1 MKPSSLIQVLVC
13 AAVLLTGSPATGQT
27 GAAEILGGE
36 GSIGGRI
43 VPGVEA
49 AGDGEES
56 SDADESSDGGRSSG
70 GGYPSDSGRS
80 SGGGESSGDEQVSG
94 DLISNLQRSLDI
106 IESGLERDSLNSE
119 EIDAIRR
126 QLDFVAD
133 TALRARAG
141 AARRAEEQSR
151 LLSVLGPKPG
161 ESEPPETETV
171 VSERQRLED
180 SIAEHKGAVKAAN
193 VVLARVEALRN
204 RLAREEF
211 GNLAKVLVQ
220 WTEIPLAPGTITGAF
235 VEMPIQWKKFRAH
248 FAEWR
253 TNVEFDRKRVGTL
266 TWWLV
271 LLVVVIAVVV
281 TTRNWV
287 LRRHG
292 PDYREESPSFTRR
305 FRVMLAVG
313 LGNVVLPVV
322 SIAGLYIVLL
332 KSAALTA
339 ELNYMVWIVTIT
351 LCQYFVVTGLSA
363 AALSPRYPN
372 WRISR
377 FTNDSAVGLYRGIR
391 VFAVIVVV
399 LNLVSIPLIEPQE
412 SRGFSEMLVVDVM
425 RDSLHTLF
433 GVIVTVVISLAML
446 NILRAGNWQFLD
458 VDDDGQSV
466 TVPPGKLVRVF
477 FMAARLG
484 LFIAVAAALIGF
496 VNLGLFLAQRIV
508 WSLLLVAFALLL
520 RAFIAATCNQ
530 AVGQESDVGSLL
542 RDKLGYSSS
551 GAARLLFWVLLLV
564 DIMLSVGVLVVLLLL
579 WGVQS
584 ADILN
589 TAGKLVYGISIGDYT
604 LSLIDVGV
612 ALGIFIVLLVA
623 VRLFQGFLSNR
634 VLAQTVPDVGVRDAL
649 TTGVGYTGVI
659 IAVFIAISSLGL
671 ELSQLAIV
679 LGALSVGIGF
689 GLQHVANNFI
699 SGLILLMQRP
709 IKAGD
714 WIVVGQHEGYVRK
727 INVVSTELQTFDNA
741 EVIVPNSQLVSSEVM
756 NWTHTSTVARVIVAV
771 RVSHEADP
779 EQVRKVLLRCA
790 DENSDV
796 LRTPAPVV
804 VFRNFGESALEFELR
819 FFIREADYMLLIG
832 SDLRFAIIAAFRE
845 AGITIPYPQRDIHIR
860 TSAGSVDADHE
871 ARGGSSDT
879 GESRSRE
886 SRRPKGESE
895 EDPDTQ

>member
-1 MKPSSLIQVLVC
+1 MTPPLLIRVLAC
-13 AAVLLTGSPATGQT
+13 AVLLIVAVPVPAQT
-27 GAAEILGGE
+27 GGQDGAA
-36 GSIGGRI
+36 S
-43 VPGVEA
+43 PEA
-49 AGDGEES
+49 AGGGQSSGSGES
-56 SDADESSDGGRSSG
+56 SDNGESSDGG
-70 GGYPSDSGRS
+70 
-80 SGGGESSGDEQVSG
+80 QVSG
-94 DLISNLQRSLDI
+94 DLISNLQLSLDI
-106 IESGLERDSLNSE
+106 IESGLERGSLNSE
-119 EIDAIRR
+119 EIDATRR

-133 TALRARAG
+133 TALRARA
-141 AARRAEEQSR
+141 AAERRAEDQSR
-151 LLSVLGPKPG
+151 LLSALGSKPG
-161 ESEPPETETV
+161 ESEPPETERV

-180 SIAEHKGAVKAAN
+180 AIAEHKGAVKSAN

-220 WTEIPLAPGTITGAF
+220 WTGIPLAPGTITGAF
-235 VEMPIQWKKFRAH
+235 VEMPIQWKNFQAR

-253 TNVEFDRKRVGTL
+253 TNVEFDRKRVGIL

-287 LRRHG
+287 LRRYG

-339 ELNYMVWIVTIT
+339 ELNYMVWIVMVT

-363 AALSPRYPN
+363 AALSPSYPN

-377 FTNDSAVGLYRGIR
+377 FTNDSAVGLYHGIR
-391 VFAVIVVV
+391 TFAVIVVV
-399 LNLVSIPLIEPQE
+399 FNLVSIPLIEPQD

-433 GVIVTVVISLAML
+433 GVIVTVIISLAML
-446 NILRAGNWQFLD
+446 NILRAGNWRFLD

-466 TVPPGKLVRVF
+466 TVSPGKLVRVF
-477 FMAARLG
+477 FLAARLG

-508 WSLLLVAFALLL
+508 WSLLLVAFALLI

-542 RDKLGYSSS
+542 RDKLGYSIS

-564 DIMLSVGVLVVLLLL
+564 DIVLSVAVLVFLLLL
-579 WGVQS
+579 WGVQA
-584 ADILN
+584 ADIFN
-589 TAGKLVYGISIGDYT
+589 TAGKLVYGVSIGDYT
-604 LSLIDVGV
+604 LSLIDIGV
-612 ALGIFIVLLVA
+612 ALGIFIVLFVA

-649 TTGVGYTGVI
+649 TTGVGYTGII
-659 IAVFIAISSLGL
+659 IAILIAISSLGL

-709 IKAGD
+709 VKAGD
-714 WIVVGQHEGYVRK
+714 WIVVGQHEGYVKK

-756 NWTHTSTVARVIVAV
+756 NWTHTSTVARVVVAV
-771 RVSHEADP
+771 GVSYDADP
-779 EQVRKVLLRCA
+779 QQVREVLLRCA
-790 DENSDV
+790 DENDDV
-796 LRTPAPVV
+796 SSIPAPSV

-832 SDLRFAIIAAFRE
+832 SELRFAITTAFRE
-845 AGITIPYPQRDIHIR
+845 AGITIPYPQRDIHVKNPGGA
-860 TSAGSVDADHE
+860 SLDNKASGD
-871 ARGGSSDT
+871 GSSGGQRKD
-879 GESRSRE
+879 EA
-886 SRRPKGESE
+886 
-895 EDPDTQ
+895 EDDDDVD